1 MKPVISQTFAITAQK
16 PTVSVDHIDNYYI
29 TEASGVQPAAN
40 DSRWQFVPEG
50 QQAPV
55 PTSAAPYLWHK
66 SITYLTDGSHL
77 DPVIEFGGSLGQNG
91 YDYDLVPSHSAI
103 IKAQDDTVTPAN
115 VSCSLIKRNADG
127 SAERITTP
135 PAGYSVKVYRDTT
148 AAAYTLG
155 TNVSTANVSV
165 VTFVLLYGTIEVER
179 HDIRVIAEGAEGL
192 TGRGIQ
198 SQSTRFKA
206 NTTGSVPTTPTN
218 DNEWNTWSAL
228 SQCGYSETNRYLFQ
242 CVRTVFVDGNGN
254 TSVEYLVSGPTVWG
268 RDGDDAFVLD
278 LDNEMDSLPCDS
290 TGKVTKTTTIVV
302 NVKLY
307 KGATQ
312 ITSGITAPTAASVK
326 LAGVTPTVSQS
337 SGNISVSWKFSVNTA
352 LADERY
358 IITIPVTY
366 NEKTYQVAF
375 TLNALRSGAPGVSP
389 TIYKVLPSHQSLAF
403 SRNSSDTLTPSSH
416 QLTCGYSK
424 NYNGTISTVA
434 NQTTVF
440 DTTYR
445 IFYRYLSNGSW
456 SAWYAYS
463 SAITVSSSTAYT
475 SYEFCIAKTTVA
487 NNVTDSLILDRE
499 TIPIIKSGQKGN
511 TGANAFSLDIDNEM
525 AAIPV
530 NQQGK
535 VETQKTLSF
544 GLQAYYGT
552 TAVGSSCTITANN
565 IPSGFTVNLD
575 DPLNPVVT
583 IAADTT
589 PAEISEITFRAVHAT
604 YGTREAVFTICAVKS
619 GGKGEDAEL
628 YQLLPSQTT
637 LPFNRNASGN
647 INARSYTL
655 TCQIQLVKGNTTTN
669 YSSLSG
675 YYLYYGWN
683 GAASP
688 SSILSTSGITVSQ
701 WYPNNGYTSLV
712 LELWRGAR
720 SVSGSVRLDR
730 ETIPIITDGS
740 RGPEGEGDPGN
751 GIGVDDFYY
760 CLTATPTPPTTPLT
774 TANGWYKQGTS
785 GCPTTP
791 TNAKPYLWQCEHIE
805 YTEDSSMNKNIIK
818 LVQVYNMGIQ
828 PNLLE
833 QTAFDS
839 EDVMNK
845 WMTANGEVIPQ
856 ARGQHNAWGI
866 FPSSA
871 TYREMLQQLVFSPGN
886 IGKIRPANY
895 YTLSF
900 YSRTRRYI
908 NVTGDTY
915 GFFFQNIYL
924 KAGSYQLQFN
934 GHCSQTAKN
943 AGVQLNGYLWYSGD
957 YGQTEDWSIS
967 VSTSIDTTAD
977 GTATTGILTV
987 TRAGY
992 YKMGFY
998 AYKTSGHAGD
1008 PGQSVTVNWWRILCT
1023 SNNSRLDTYCYPS
1036 AVAGGTTY
1044 FVDGVVKTNLPG
1056 DTGIQWS
1063 LDNDDDLAD
1072 NLGWTHHSVTFL
1084 TKSEITAADQKI
1096 LFRIFNTYVEI
1107 CNPKLEE
1114 CIMATPWCEH
1124 EGDNDM
1130 HCDHNPCG
1138 TWRSGTRYYYC
1149 NGQRDTIQA
1158 AISASNTN
1166 KTWYRMKKRTTSQGY
1181 LSTTQPYLDTEHWEK
1196 ASNLKFSIVDA
1207 MFAEEIF
1214 TDKLTVSKIRGANGK
1229 FTLDENGNVTAKGGT
1244 YDNIT
1249 SKDGTFQNANI
1260 EYGEIGGWELASGRI
1275 GRANAGGATTYE
1287 GLSLYDEFICFNGG
1301 TGKQAILGTWSS
1313 LGQPMLVRLTDTS
1326 NDSLKATGIIFDFR
1340 NSNSWGYDRAFGGN
1354 GDGVLNGIM
1363 CGYKLNIFTPSS
1375 SNNAIPL
1382 KQGNNVLISG
1392 TYQSVYLPSRYTIY
1406 SLLGCGSTGRFA
1418 FDMYVMASSGTH
1430 FWLLG
1435 YRSGATDCPHIRN
1448 NDYGDQQNGIEMA
1461 AGDTV
1466 HLKIVYDGTNFD
1478 AYIISHRN

>member
-1 MKPVISQTFAITAQK
+1 
-16 PTVSVDHIDNYYI
+16 
-29 TEASGVQPAAN
+29 
-40 DSRWQFVPEG
+40 
-50 QQAPV
+50 
-55 PTSAAPYLWHK
+55 
-66 SITYLTDGSHL
+66 
-77 DPVIEFGGSLGQNG
+77 
-91 YDYDLVPSHSAI
+91 
-103 IKAQDDTVTPAN
+103 
-115 VSCSLIKRNADG
+115 
-127 SAERITTP
+127 
-135 PAGYSVKVYRDTT
+135 
-148 AAAYTLG
+148 
-155 TNVSTANVSV
+155 
-165 VTFVLLYGTIEVER
+165 
-179 HDIRVIAEGAEGL
+179 
-192 TGRGIQ
+192 
-198 SQSTRFKA
+198 
-206 NTTGSVPTTPTN
+206 
-218 DNEWNTWSAL
+218 
-228 SQCGYSETNRYLFQ
+228 
-242 CVRTVFVDGNGN
+242 
-254 TSVEYLVSGPTVWG
+254 
-268 RDGDDAFVLD
+268 
-278 LDNEMDSLPCDS
+278 
-290 TGKVTKTTTIVV
+290 
-302 NVKLY
+302 
-307 KGATQ
+307 
-312 ITSGITAPTAASVK
+312 
-326 LAGVTPTVSQS
+326 
-337 SGNISVSWKFSVNTA
+337 
-352 LADERY
+352 
-358 IITIPVTY
+358 
-366 NEKTYQVAF
+366 
-375 TLNALRSGAPGVSP
+375 
-389 TIYKVLPSHQSLAF
+389 
-403 SRNSSDTLTPSSH
+403 
-416 QLTCGYSK
+416 
-424 NYNGTISTVA
+424 
-434 NQTTVF
+434 
-440 DTTYR
+440 
-445 IFYRYLSNGSW
+445 
-456 SAWYAYS
+456 
-463 SAITVSSSTAYT
+463 
-475 SYEFCIAKTTVA
+475 
-487 NNVTDSLILDRE
+487 
-499 TIPIIKSGQKGN
+499 
-511 TGANAFSLDIDNEM
+511 
-525 AAIPV
+525 
-530 NQQGK
+530 
-535 VETQKTLSF
+535 
-544 GLQAYYGT
+544 
-552 TAVGSSCTITANN
+552 
-565 IPSGFTVNLD
+565 
-575 DPLNPVVT
+575 
-583 IAADTT
+583 
-589 PAEISEITFRAVHAT
+589 
-604 YGTREAVFTICAVKS
+604 
-619 GGKGEDAEL
+619 
-628 YQLLPSQTT
+628 
-637 LPFNRNASGN
+637 
-647 INARSYTL
+647 
-655 TCQIQLVKGNTTTN
+655 
-669 YSSLSG
+669 
-675 YYLYYGWN
+675 
-683 GAASP
+683 
-688 SSILSTSGITVSQ
+688 
-701 WYPNNGYTSLV
+701 
-712 LELWRGAR
+712 
-720 SVSGSVRLDR
+720 
-730 ETIPIITDGS
+730 
-740 RGPEGEGDPGN
+740 
-751 GIGVDDFYY
+751 
-760 CLTATPTPPTTPLT
+760 
-774 TANGWYKQGTS
+774 
-785 GCPTTP
+785 
-791 TNAKPYLWQCEHIE
+791 
-805 YTEDSSMNKNIIK
+805 MNKNIIK

-924 KAGSYQLQFN
+924 KAGSYKLQFN
-934 GHCSQTAKN
+934 GHCSQAAKN
-943 AGVQLNGYLWYSGD
+943 AAVQLNGYLWYSGD

-998 AYKTSGHAGD
+998 AYKTQGHAGD

-1166 KTWYRMKKRTTSQGY
+1166 KTWYRLKKRTTSQGY

>member
-206 NTTGSVPTTPTN
+206 NTTGSVPATPTN

-268 RDGDDAFVLD
+268 RDGDDAIVLD

-290 TGKVTKTTTIVV
+290 TGKVTKATTIVV

-337 SGNISVSWKFSVNTA
+337 SGNISVSWQFSANTA

-416 QLTCGYSK
+416 SLICGYSK

-434 NQTTVF
+434 NQTTAF

-604 YGTREAVFTICAVKS
+604 YGTREAVFTVCAVKS

-637 LPFNRNASGN
+637 LPFDRNANGN
-647 INARSYTL
+647 INTRSYTL

-805 YTEDSSMNKNIIK
+805 YTEDTSMNKNIIK

-871 TYREMLQQLVFSPGN
+871 TLREMLQQLVFSPGN

-924 KAGSYQLQFN
+924 KAGSYKLQFN
-934 GHCSQTAKN
+934 GHCSQAAKN

-1023 SNNSRLDTYCYPS
+1023 TNNSRLDTYCYPS

-1056 DTGIQWS
+1056 DTGIQWY

-1166 KTWYRMKKRTTSQGY
+1166 KTWYRLKKRTTSQGY

-1214 TDKLTVSKIRGANGK
+1214 TDKLTVSKIKGANGK

-1340 NSNSWGYDRAFGGN
+1340 NSNSWSYDRAFGGN

-1392 TYQSVYLPSRYTIY
+1392 TYQYVYLPSRYTIY

-1418 FDMYVMASSGTH
+1418 FDMYVMASAGTH
-1430 FWLLG
+1430 FRLFG
-1435 YRSGATDCPHIRN
+1435 YRSGATDCPHLRN
-1448 NDYGDQQNGIEMA
+1448 NDYGDQQGGIEMA

>member
-40 DSRWQFVPEG
+40 DSRWQLVPEG

-206 NTTGSVPTTPTN
+206 NTTGSVPATPTN

-337 SGNISVSWKFSVNTA
+337 SGNISVSWKFSANTA

-416 QLTCGYSK
+416 SLTCGYSK

-434 NQTTVF
+434 NQTTAF

-463 SAITVSSSTAYT
+463 SAITVNSSTSYT

-628 YQLLPSQTT
+628 YQLLPSQTSM
-637 LPFNRNASGN
+637 PFNRNTNGS

-675 YYLYYGWN
+675 YYIYYGWN

-924 KAGSYQLQFN
+924 KAGSYKLQFN
-934 GHCSQTAKN
+934 GHCSQAAKN
-943 AGVQLNGYLWYSGD
+943 AAVQLNGYLWYSGD
-957 YGQTEDWSIS
+957 YGQTEDWGIS

-1166 KTWYRMKKRTTSQGY
+1166 KTWYRLKKRTTSQGY

-1214 TDKLTVSKIRGANGK
+1214 TDKLTVSKIYGKNGK
-1229 FTLDENGNVTAKGGT
+1229 FVLDEDGNVTANGGSFQNVFLTGFLRKAPT
-1244 YDNIT
+1244 YINASNQDQYIRSDGWFDIDKAGSFIIFEGDNIST
-1249 SKDGTFQNANI
+1249 NFALPLFYASVAGRFTEEQKNYCRSMVGVQILFYNKSTRYFSI
-1260 EYGEIGGWELASGRI
+1260 HLRTVGSSSMSTTVGPGCLEIFTCKIYTDSNYFENVGWE
-1275 GRANAGGATTYE
+1275 
-1287 GLSLYDEFICFNGG
+1287 D
-1301 TGKQAILGTWSS
+1301 
-1313 LGQPMLVRLTDTS
+1313 S
-1326 NDSLKATGIIFDFR
+1326 NHNT
-1340 NSNSWGYDRAFGGN
+1340 
-1354 GDGVLNGIM
+1354 
-1363 CGYKLNIFTPSS
+1363 
-1375 SNNAIPL
+1375 
-1382 KQGNNVLISG
+1382 
-1392 TYQSVYLPSRYTIY
+1392 
-1406 SLLGCGSTGRFA
+1406 
-1418 FDMYVMASSGTH
+1418 
-1430 FWLLG
+1430 
-1435 YRSGATDCPHIRN
+1435 
-1448 NDYGDQQNGIEMA
+1448 
-1461 AGDTV
+1461 
-1466 HLKIVYDGTNFD
+1466 KIV
-1478 AYIISHRN
+1478 

>member
-40 DSRWQFVPEG
+40 DSRWQLVPEG

-148 AAAYTLG
+148 EAAYTLG

-206 NTTGSVPTTPTN
+206 NTTGSVPATPAN

-242 CVRTVFVDGNGN
+242 CVRTVYVDGNNN
-254 TSVEYLVSGPTVWG
+254 TTTEYMVSGPTVWG
-268 RDGDDAFVLD
+268 RDGDDAIVLD

-290 TGKVTKTTTIVV
+290 TGKVTTATTIVV
-302 NVKLY
+302 NAKLY

-337 SGNISVSWKFSVNTA
+337 SGTVSLSWQFAADTSLV
-352 LADERY
+352 DERY

-366 NEKTYQVAF
+366 NQKTYQVAF

-389 TIYKVLPSHQSLAF
+389 TIYKVLPSQHSLAF
-403 SRNSSDTLTPSSH
+403 SRNSSDVLTPSSH
-416 QLTCGYSK
+416 SLYCGYSK

-434 NQTTVF
+434 NQTAAF

-445 IFYRYLSNGSW
+445 IFYRYLTNGSW
-456 SAWYAYS
+456 SAWNAYV
-463 SAITVSSSTAYT
+463 ATLTIASSTTTTA
-475 SYEFCIAKTTVA
+475 YEFCIAKTTNS
-487 NNVTDSLILDRE
+487 NNVTDALILDRE
-499 TIPIIKSGQKGN
+499 TIPVIKSGQKGN
-511 TGANAFSLDIDNEM
+511 TGTNAFSIDIDNEM

-535 VETQKTLSF
+535 VETLKTLTF

-552 TAVGSSCTITANN
+552 TPVGSSCTITAEN
-565 IPSGFTVNLD
+565 IPTGFTVNLD
-575 DPLNPVVT
+575 DPLNPVIT

-589 PAEISEITFRAVHAT
+589 PAEISEITFKAVHAT
-604 YGTREAVFTICAVKS
+604 YGTREAVFTVCAVKS

-637 LPFNRNASGN
+637 LPFDRNANGN
-647 INARSYTL
+647 INTRSYTL
-655 TCQIQLVKGNTTTN
+655 TSQIQLIKGNVTTN

-675 YYLYYGWN
+675 YYIYYGWN

-701 WYPNNGYTSLV
+701 WYPNNGYTSVV

-730 ETIPIITDGS
+730 ETIPIITDGA

-751 GIGVDDFYY
+751 GISVDDFYY
-760 CLTATPTPPTTPLT
+760 CLTGTPTPPTTPLT
-774 TANGWYKQGTS
+774 TANGWYKQGTT
-785 GCPTTP
+785 GCPTAP

-805 YTEDSSMNKNIIK
+805 YTEDTSMNKNIIK
-818 LVQVYNMGIQ
+818 LVQVYNMGTQ

-845 WMTANGEVIPQ
+845 WMTANGQVIPQ
-856 ARGQHNAWGI
+856 ARGQHNAWGE
-866 FPSSA
+866 FPGTN
-871 TYREMLQQLVFSPGN
+871 TYSEMLQQLVYRPGSV
-886 IGKIRPANY
+886 GKIRPANY

-900 YSRTRRYI
+900 YSRTRRYV

-915 GFFFQNIYL
+915 GFYFGNIYL
-924 KAGSYQLQFN
+924 KAGSYKFQFN
-934 GHCSQTAKN
+934 GHCSQAAKD
-943 AGVQLNGYLWYSGD
+943 AGVNLSGYLWYSGD
-957 YGQTEDWSIS
+957 YGQTEDWSRS
-967 VSTSIDTTAD
+967 VSTSIDTTSD
-977 GTATTGILTV
+977 GTVTTSVLTV
-987 TRAGY
+987 SQAGY
-992 YKMGFY
+992 YKLGFY
-998 AYKTSGHAGD
+998 AYKTQGHAGD
-1008 PGQSVTVNWWRILCT
+1008 PGQSVTVNWWRVLCT

-1056 DTGIQWS
+1056 DTGIQWY

-1138 TWRSGTRYYYC
+1138 SWRSGTRYYYC

-1196 ASNLKFSIVDA
+1196 ASNLKFAIVEA

-1229 FTLDENGNVTAKGGT
+1229 FTLDENGNVTGKDCQFTNGLFMGT
-1244 YDNIT
+1244 V
-1249 SKDGTFQNANI
+1249 K
-1260 EYGEIGGWELASGRI
+1260 ASLI
-1275 GRANAGGATTYE
+1275 YQK
-1287 GLSLYDEFICFNGG
+1287 FISAVG
-1301 TGKQAILGTWSS
+1301 
-1313 LGQPMLVRLTDTS
+1313 
-1326 NDSLKATGIIFDFR
+1326 
-1340 NSNSWGYDRAFGGN
+1340 GYD
-1354 GDGVLNGIM
+1354 
-1363 CGYKLNIFTPSS
+1363 
-1375 SNNAIPL
+1375 
-1382 KQGNNVLISG
+1382 
-1392 TYQSVYLPSRYTIY
+1392 
-1406 SLLGCGSTGRFA
+1406 GSTIMDGDVAYIAGEWNGSTSVLPVASTIVGKSIKIINRLGYMPTSRAYMGESPIGFNVVAHDDGYGVYNGADLNDFQFPIILRQFTDIHFEVKQVQAEDENGQFCYPFFMPNILELLATEKGWLVTNCRGYILVGRRNNKSYMIYD
-1418 FDMYVMASSGTH
+1418 FDMDEKLSYSS
-1430 FWLLG
+1430 
-1435 YRSGATDCPHIRN
+1435 
-1448 NDYGDQQNGIEMA
+1448 DYYY
-1461 AGDTV
+1461 TYYHKPSWV
-1466 HLKIVYDGTNFD
+1466 
-1478 AYIISHRN
+1478 

>member
-218 DNEWNTWSAL
+218 DNEWSTWSAL

-268 RDGDDAFVLD
+268 RDGDDAIVID

-337 SGNISVSWKFSVNTA
+337 SGNISVSWQFSANTA

-416 QLTCGYSK
+416 SLTCGYSK

-434 NQTTVF
+434 NQTTAF

-463 SAITVSSSTAYT
+463 SAITVYSSTAYT

-575 DPLNPVVT
+575 NPLNPVVT

-604 YGTREAVFTICAVKS
+604 YGTREAIFTICAVKS

-628 YQLLPSQTT
+628 YQLLPSQTSM
-637 LPFNRNASGN
+637 PFDRNASGT
-647 INARSYTL
+647 IISRSYAITAL
-655 TCQIQLVKGNTTTN
+655 IQLIKGNTTTN
-669 YSSLSG
+669 YGSLSG
-675 YYLYYGWN
+675 YYIYYGWN

-688 SSILSTSGITVSQ
+688 TSVLSTSGVTVSQ

-774 TANGWYKQGTS
+774 TANGWYKQGTT
-785 GCPTTP
+785 GCPTAP

-805 YTEDSSMNKNIIK
+805 YTEDTSMDKDIIK

-845 WMTANGEVIPQ
+845 WQTATGEVIPQ

-866 FPSSA
+866 FPSTA

-886 IGKIRPANY
+886 IGKIRSANY

-915 GFFFQNIYL
+915 GFFFQDIYL
-924 KAGSYQLQFN
+924 KGGSYKLQFN
-934 GHCSQTAKN
+934 GHCSQAAKD

-957 YGQTEDWSIS
+957 HGQTEDWGIC

-977 GTATTGILTV
+977 GTATTGILAV
-987 TRAGY
+987 TRPGY

-1056 DTGIQWS
+1056 DTGIQWY

-1084 TKSEITAADQKI
+1084 TKSEITAVDQRI
-1096 LFRIFNTYVEI
+1096 LFRSFSTYVEI

-1166 KTWYRMKKRTTSQGY
+1166 KTWYRLKKRTTSQGY

-1214 TDKLTVSKIRGANGK
+1214 TDKLTVSKIYGKNGK
-1229 FTLDENGNVTAKGGT
+1229 FVLDEDGNVTANGGSFQNVSLTGFLRKSPT
-1244 YDNIT
+1244 YINAANQNQFIRSDGWFDIDKAGSFIIFTGDNIST
-1249 SKDGTFQNANI
+1249 NFALPLFYWSV
-1260 EYGEIGGWELASGRI
+1260 I
-1275 GRANAGGATTYE
+1275 GRFTEEQKNYCRSFVGV
-1287 GLSLYDEFICFNGG
+1287 
-1301 TGKQAILGTWSS
+1301 KILFY
-1313 LGQPMLVRLTDTS
+1313 
-1326 NDSLKATGIIFDFR
+1326 N
-1340 NSNSWGYDRAFGGN
+1340 
-1354 GDGVLNGIM
+1354 
-1363 CGYKLNIFTPSS
+1363 SS
-1375 SNNAIPL
+1375 SRIFNIHLRTIGSSSYSTAVGPGSL
-1382 KQGNNVLISG
+1382 SVL
-1392 TYQSVYLPSRYTIY
+1392 TCDVYRDSN
-1406 SLLGCGSTGRFA
+1406 
-1418 FDMYVMASSGTH
+1418 
-1430 FWLLG
+1430 G
-1435 YRSGATDCPHIRN
+1435 YENIGWDEEKSC
-1448 NDYGDQQNGIEMA
+1448 
-1461 AGDTV
+1461 
-1466 HLKIVYDGTNFD
+1466 KIV
-1478 AYIISHRN
+1478 

>member
-40 DSRWQFVPEG
+40 DSRWQLVPEG

-206 NTTGSVPTTPTN
+206 NTTGSVPATPTN

-290 TGKVTKTTTIVV
+290 TGKVTKETTIVV

-337 SGNISVSWKFSVNTA
+337 SGNISVSWKFSANTA

-416 QLTCGYSK
+416 SLTCGYSK

-434 NQTTVF
+434 NQTTAF

-552 TAVGSSCTITANN
+552 TPVGSSCTITANN

-628 YQLLPSQTT
+628 YQLLPSQTSM
-637 LPFNRNASGN
+637 PFNRNTNGS

-675 YYLYYGWN
+675 YYIYYGWN

-845 WMTANGEVIPQ
+845 WMPANGEVIPQ

-924 KAGSYQLQFN
+924 KAGSYKLQFN
-934 GHCSQTAKN
+934 GHCSQAAKN
-943 AGVQLNGYLWYSGD
+943 AAVQLNGYLWYSGD
-957 YGQTEDWSIS
+957 YGQTEDWSIR

-987 TRAGY
+987 TRSGY

-998 AYKTSGHAGD
+998 AYKTQGHAGD

-1023 SNNSRLDTYCYPS
+1023 SNNSRLDTYCHPS

-1072 NLGWTHHSVTFL
+1072 NLGWMHHSVTFL

-1418 FDMYVMASSGTH
+1418 FDMYVMASAGTH

>member
-29 TEASGVQPAAN
+29 TEASGIQPAAN

-127 SAERITTP
+127 SAERQTTP
-135 PAGYSVKVYRDTT
+135 PAGYSIRVYRDTT
-148 AAAYTLG
+148 ASAYTLG
-155 TNVSTANVSV
+155 ANVSTANVSV
-165 VTFVLLYGTIEVER
+165 ITFVLLYGAIEVER

-206 NTTGSVPTTPTN
+206 NTTGSVPATPTN
-218 DNEWNTWSAL
+218 DNEWNTWAAL
-228 SQCGYSETNRYLFQ
+228 SQSGYSETNRYLFQ
-242 CVRTVFVDGNGN
+242 CVRTVYVDGNNN
-254 TSVEYLVSGPTVWG
+254 TTTEYMVSGPTVWG
-268 RDGDDAFVLD
+268 RDGDDAIVLD

-290 TGKVTKTTTIVV
+290 TGKVTTATTIVV
-302 NVKLY
+302 NAKLY

-312 ITSGITAPTAASVK
+312 ITSGITAPTAASAK

-337 SGNISVSWKFSVNTA
+337 SGTVSLSWQFAANTS

-366 NEKTYQVAF
+366 NQKTYQVAF

-389 TIYKVLPSHQSLAF
+389 TIYKVLPSQHSLAF
-403 SRNSSDTLTPSSH
+403 SRNSSDVLTPSTHS
-416 QLTCGYSK
+416 LYCGYSK
-424 NYNGTISTVA
+424 NYNGTISTEA
-434 NQTTVF
+434 NQTTAF
-440 DTTYR
+440 DKTYR
-445 IFYRYLSNGSW
+445 IFYRYLTNGSW
-456 SAWYAYS
+456 SAWNAYV
-463 SAITVSSSTAYT
+463 AILSIASSTTTTA
-475 SYEFCIAKTTVA
+475 YEFCIAKTTNS
-487 NNVTDSLILDRE
+487 NNVTDALILDRE
-499 TIPIIKSGQKGN
+499 TIPVIKSGQKGN
-511 TGANAFSLDIDNEM
+511 TGTNAFSIDIDNEM

-535 VETQKTLSF
+535 VETLKTLTF

-552 TAVGSSCTITANN
+552 TPVGSSCTITAEN
-565 IPSGFTVNLD
+565 IPTGFTVNLD
-575 DPLNPVVT
+575 DPLNPVIT

-589 PAEISEITFRAVHAT
+589 PAEISEITFKAVHST
-604 YGTREAVFTICAVKS
+604 YGTREAVFTVCAVKS

-637 LPFNRNASGN
+637 LPFDRNANGN
-647 INARSYTL
+647 INTRSYTL
-655 TCQIQLVKGNTTTN
+655 TSQIQLIKGNVTTN

-675 YYLYYGWN
+675 YYIYYGWN

-701 WYPNNGYTSLV
+701 WYPNYGYTSVV

-730 ETIPIITDGS
+730 ETIPIITDGA

-751 GIGVDDFYY
+751 GISVDDFYY
-760 CLTATPTPPTTPLT
+760 CLTGTPTPPTTPLT
-774 TANGWYKQGTS
+774 TANGWYKQGTT
-785 GCPTTP
+785 GCPTAP

-805 YTEDSSMNKNIIK
+805 YTEDTSMNKNIIK

-845 WMTANGEVIPQ
+845 WMTANGQVVPQ
-856 ARGQHNAWGI
+856 ARGQHNAWGA
-866 FPSSA
+866 FPGTN
-871 TYREMLQQLVFSPGN
+871 TYSEMLQQLVYSPGSV
-886 IGKIRPANY
+886 GKIRPANY

-900 YSRTRRYI
+900 YSRTRRYV

-915 GFFFQNIYL
+915 GFYFGNIYL
-924 KAGSYQLQFN
+924 KAGSYKFQFN
-934 GHCSQTAKN
+934 GHCSQAAKD
-943 AGVQLNGYLWYSGD
+943 AGVNLSGYLWYSGD
-957 YGQTEDWSIS
+957 YGQTEDWGIC

-992 YKMGFY
+992 YKIGFY
-998 AYKTSGHAGD
+998 AYKTSGHSGD
-1008 PGQSVTVNWWRILCT
+1008 PGQSVTVNWWRVLCT
-1023 SNNSRLDTYCYPS
+1023 TNNSRLDTYCYPS
-1036 AVAGGTTY
+1036 AVDGGSTY

-1056 DTGIQWS
+1056 DTGVQWY

-1138 TWRSGTRYYYC
+1138 SWRSGERFFYC
-1149 NGQRDTIQA
+1149 NGQRDVIQA

-1196 ASNLKFSIVDA
+1196 ASNLKFAIVDA

-1229 FTLDENGNVTAKGGT
+1229 FTLDENGNVTANGGT

-1249 SKDGTFQNANI
+1249 SKNGTFQDVDV
-1260 EYGEIGGWELASGRI
+1260 ESGTIGGFNITESEISSKGTISGGADKKIRLSADGSGRLGNLTCDSSGNI
-1275 GRANAGGATTYE
+1275 TAVDAILSGKLSVSR
-1287 GLSLYDEFICFNGG
+1287 GLSFGFNEITG
-1301 TGKQAILGTWSS
+1301 TFYTLDANDSVVVITS
-1313 LGQPMLVRLTDTS
+1313 TTS
-1326 NDSLKATGIIFDFR
+1326 NYFYLTLGGYTARDGQIFIIVNRSTTTITLQTDVTGSR
-1340 NSNSWGYDRAFGGN
+1340 LYWAGGN
-1354 GDGVLNGIM
+1354 G
-1363 CGYKLNIFTPSS
+1363 T
-1375 SNNAIPL
+1375 
-1382 KQGNNVLISG
+1382 
-1392 TYQSVYLPSRYTIY
+1392 TY
-1406 SLLGCGSTGRFA
+1406 SLGSTHS
-1418 FDMYVMASSGTH
+1418 VMIVFRKALYT
-1430 FWLLG
+1430 WYLL
-1435 YRSGATDCPHIRN
+1435 
-1448 NDYGDQQNGIEMA
+1448 EF
-1461 AGDTV
+1461 
-1466 HLKIVYDGTNFD
+1466 K
-1478 AYIISHRN
+1478 

>member
-40 DSRWQFVPEG
+40 DSRWQLVPEG

-206 NTTGSVPTTPTN
+206 NTTGSVPATPTN

-337 SGNISVSWKFSVNTA
+337 SGNISVSWKFSANTA

-416 QLTCGYSK
+416 SLTCGYSK

-434 NQTTVF
+434 NQTTAF

-463 SAITVSSSTAYT
+463 SAITVYSSTAYT

-487 NNVTDSLILDRE
+487 NNVTDDLILDRE

-604 YGTREAVFTICAVKS
+604 YGTREAVFTVCAVKS

-628 YQLLPSQTT
+628 YQLLPSQTS
-637 LPFNRNASGN
+637 LPFDRNANGN
-647 INARSYTL
+647 INTRSYTL

-751 GIGVDDFYY
+751 GISVDDFYY

-805 YTEDSSMNKNIIK
+805 YTEDTSMNKNIIK

-856 ARGQHNAWGI
+856 ARGQHNAWGF

-924 KAGSYQLQFN
+924 KTGSYRLQFN
-934 GHCSQTAKN
+934 GHCSQAAKN
-943 AGVQLNGYLWYSGD
+943 AAVQLNGYLWYSGD

-1023 SNNSRLDTYCYPS
+1023 TNNSRLDTYCYPS

-1056 DTGIQWS
+1056 DTGIQWY

-1166 KTWYRMKKRTTSQGY
+1166 KTWYRLKKRTTSQGY

-1196 ASNLKFSIVDA
+1196 ASNFKFSIVDA

-1214 TDKLTVSKIRGANGK
+1214 TDKLTVSKIYGKNGK
-1229 FTLDENGNVTAKGGT
+1229 FVLDEDGNVTANGGSFHNVSLSGSLRKSPV
-1244 YDNIT
+1244 YINGSNIEDFKRPDGWLDFDKIGSFVIFEGSNIT
-1249 SKDGTFQNANI
+1249 SNI
-1260 EYGEIGGWELASGRI
+1260 GLPLFYKYVADRYSEEQKNYCRSLVGISILLYNKSNQYFSFTLRVVGS
-1275 GRANAGGATTYE
+1275 TTYSDTL
-1287 GLSLYDEFICFNGG
+1287 GPGNLFIVTCNIYRDSNGYENVG
-1301 TGKQAILGTWSS
+1301 WD
-1313 LGQPMLVRLTDTS
+1313 RS
-1326 NDSLKATGIIFDFR
+1326 NYA
-1340 NSNSWGYDRAFGGN
+1340 
-1354 GDGVLNGIM
+1354 
-1363 CGYKLNIFTPSS
+1363 
-1375 SNNAIPL
+1375 
-1382 KQGNNVLISG
+1382 
-1392 TYQSVYLPSRYTIY
+1392 
-1406 SLLGCGSTGRFA
+1406 
-1418 FDMYVMASSGTH
+1418 
-1430 FWLLG
+1430 
-1435 YRSGATDCPHIRN
+1435 
-1448 NDYGDQQNGIEMA
+1448 
-1461 AGDTV
+1461 
-1466 HLKIVYDGTNFD
+1466 
-1478 AYIISHRN
+1478 IIS